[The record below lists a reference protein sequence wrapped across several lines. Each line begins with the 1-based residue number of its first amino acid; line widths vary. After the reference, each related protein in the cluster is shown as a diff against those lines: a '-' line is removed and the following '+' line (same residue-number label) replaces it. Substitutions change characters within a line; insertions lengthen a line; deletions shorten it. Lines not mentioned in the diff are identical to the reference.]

1 MDPKT
6 RLNYCLN
13 EFNLRQP
20 THLRLQR
27 TFQVLEEW
35 GPSHEKMFVS
45 GCFLN
50 GQLIASARGQSLADS
65 QMGAARRACEELYL
79 DDGLEVIPLQTAPD
93 VEQARGSATA
103 VSRVQDEEMTEADA
117 VARRELEEHEEMA
130 DAVQFSILDTR
141 DELAAAKT
149 AT

>member
-1 MDPKT
+1 
-6 RLNYCLN
+6 

-20 THLRLQR
+20 TTRRLQR
-27 TFQVLEEW
+27 TFQVLEEL

-65 QMGAARRACEELYL
+65 QMGAARRACEQLYL

-93 VEQARGSATA
+93 VEQAGGSATA
-103 VSRVQDEEMTEADA
+103 VSRAQDDREMTETDA